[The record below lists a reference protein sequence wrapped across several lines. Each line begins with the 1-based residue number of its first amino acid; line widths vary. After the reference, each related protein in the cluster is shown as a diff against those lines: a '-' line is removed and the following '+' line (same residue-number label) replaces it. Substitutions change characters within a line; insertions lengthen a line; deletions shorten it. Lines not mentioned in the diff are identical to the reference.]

1 MPQMSPM
8 WWTFLM
14 IMFIIVLF
22 MLMMTIFF
30 NLFIDIKTTLMKIK
44 SKTSTW
50 KW

>member
-14 IMFIIVLF
+14 IMF
-22 MLMMTIFF
+22 LMSFIALMTMMYFEFSKEIKYKT
-30 NLFIDIKTTLMKIK
+30 NLNFKKMI
-44 SKTSTW
+44 W